1 MNPEGRFVAESAAG
15 RFLAYGLL
23 GWCGEVLFTG
33 LHDFARDR
41 DNRLPSRTSLW
52 MFPIYGLL
60 LPMFE
65 PLHDALRDR
74 APAPV
79 RALAYA
85 AGFFGVEYCSGRLLR
100 AVLGRAPWDY
110 SSARRNLHGLI
121 RFDYSP
127 IWGLA
132 GLALE
137 PVHDRMT
144 GRRR

>member
-1 MNPEGRFVAESAAG
+1 MSDGRFVIRSPAGRFVA
-15 RFLAYGLL
+15 YGLT

-33 LHDFARDR
+33 IHDFVRHG

-65 PLHDALRDR
+65 PLHDVLRDR

-79 RALAYA
+79 RGAAYM
-85 AGFFGVEYCSGRLLR
+85 AGFFGVEYSTGRLLR
-100 AVLGRAPWDY
+100 RLLGQAPWDY
-110 SSARRNLHGLI
+110 TDAKRHLHGLI
-121 RFDYSP
+121 RFDYAP
-127 IWGLA
+127 IWALA

-137 PVHDRMT
+137 PLHDLMT
-144 GRRR
+144 GRSD